1 MIIDLAS
8 LSPTQVYLS
17 LIQTVI
23 PRPIAWVLS
32 DNGDAAG
39 KTTAGIHGNDRYNLA
54 PFSYFNAVSSEPP
67 LIMLS
72 LSPKPDTSQKD
83 SRLNIEQRK
92 HFVVH
97 IAHRELAPYVNES
110 SRTLPHGESEL
121 DRVPLSMTEFDDF
134 SLPRI
139 SQCRVALACEHYSS
153 QQVGA
158 EQTLILG
165 LVRKIYVSDDA
176 CEKDAKG
183 RTKIR
188 ADIIDPLGR
197 LGADEYCTMGEVIT
211 LRRPV

>member
-8 LSPTQVYLS
+8 LSPNQVYFS

-32 DNGDAAG
+32 DNGDG
-39 KTTAGIHGNDRYNLA
+39 SHNLA
-54 PFSYFNAVSSEPP
+54 PFSYFNAVSSDPP

-72 LSPKPDTSQKD
+72 IGMRPDGTSKD
-83 SRLNIEQRK
+83 TRENIEKHK

-97 IAHRELAPYVNES
+97 VAHRELLEYVNET
-110 SRTLPHGESEL
+110 SRTLPRTESEL
-121 DRVPLSMTEFDDF
+121 GRISVSLTDFEGF

-139 SQCRVALACEHYSS
+139 SQCRVALACELYSS
-153 QQVGA
+153 QRIGA

-165 LVRKIYVSDDA
+165 RVHKLYVADEA
-176 CEKDAKG
+176 CEKDG
-183 RTKIR
+183 RGRSRIR

-197 LGADEYCTMGEVIT
+197 LGADEYCTLGEVIT
-211 LRRPV
+211 LRRPA

>member
-8 LSPTQVYLS
+8 LSPNQVYFS

-32 DNGDAAG
+32 DNGDG
-39 KTTAGIHGNDRYNLA
+39 SHNLA
-54 PFSYFNAVSSEPP
+54 PFSYFNAVSSDPP

-72 LSPKPDTSQKD
+72 IGVRPDGTSKD
-83 SRLNIEQRK
+83 TRENIEQRK

-97 IAHRELAPYVNES
+97 IAHRELLEFVNET

-121 DRVPLSMTEFDDF
+121 ERISVSLTDFEGF

-139 SQCRVALACEHYSS
+139 SQCRVALACELYSS
-153 QQVGA
+153 QRIGA

-165 LVRKIYVSDDA
+165 RVHKLYVADEA
-176 CEKDAKG
+176 CVKDAKG
-183 RTKIR
+183 RSRIR

-197 LGADEYCTMGEVIT
+197 LGTDEYCTMGDVIT
-211 LRRPV
+211 LRRPA